1 MNATQRFTSAAWNS
15 ENASTPSPVGSK
27 PMARNLSSISGC
39 LTISAMA
46 WPSTARASGGMRRPI
61 DAEPP
66 RQLDAGDARLLEGRH
81 VRKTRQPIRT
91 ADREPFDQSGF
102 DLLHDHRK
110 HLDEQIDRAA
120 HEIVERRG

>member
-1 MNATQRFTSAAWNS
+1 MIEAYFLNPISVMNATQRFTSAAWNS

-27 PMARNLSSISGC
+27 PMARNFVLDIALLDDIGDGV
-39 LTISAMA
+39 AEHR
-46 WPSTARASGGMRRPI
+46 ARIGRHARRPI

-81 VRKTRQPIRT
+81 VRKARQPVRT
-91 ADREPFDQSGF
+91 AHGEAFDQAGF

-110 HLDEQIDRAA
+110 HLD
-120 HEIVERRG
+120 